1 LLVIVAGQRC
11 RDQDGPRYMYT
22 YVVHTGICMHI
33 SISAI
38 VHVEPPRL
46 KMPVSAVGG
55 PTYALA
61 QCLLEE

>member
-1 LLVIVAGQRC
+1 
-11 RDQDGPRYMYT
+11 MYT